1 MKLLKKI
8 FAAALAVITA
18 AGTVCTAL
26 AYSPDSSSRD
36 ADVLYTLGL
45 IQGSDSGYDLERA
58 PTRAESAILTLRL
71 AGLEGKTAAKKHPF
85 TDVPAWADDCISL
98 AYSEGIINGASGRKM
113 NFSSAATENDFAAM
127 LLRALGYTE
136 SSCDYSLADA
146 PAFAERMGI
155 CKAPQAEVFTRANMF
170 AMARSALSARLKGK
184 NETLIEKL
192 VACGAVER
200 AKANAVGLPLGRELS
215 GAEIYDRCISSVFL
229 MTFYENERALQLSDP
244 SANASGFFVSSSG
257 LAVSN
262 YHAFTDSNVA
272 TVTLNNGE
280 VYRVIDILS
289 YDKDSDFI
297 VFRVSRTTLDGK
309 SVTSAFPCVEY
320 VRSSEVKNGET
331 VYAIG
336 SPLTLQGSISSG
348 IVSYTAR
355 TVEGFSEPMIQNTAP
370 ISKGNSGGVLVNAR
384 GQAIGSTCA
393 YFIYGQNINLAIPLD
408 RLFEMDLSAKG
419 ISIAEMHAIVG
430 PDEENVA

>member
-1 MKLLKKI
+1 M
-8 FAAALAVITA
+8 
-18 AGTVCTAL
+18 
-26 AYSPDSSSRD
+26 
-36 ADVLYTLGL
+36 
-45 IQGSDSGYDLERA
+45 
-58 PTRAESAILTLRL
+58 
-71 AGLEGKTAAKKHPF
+71 
-85 TDVPAWADDCISL
+85 
-98 AYSEGIINGASGRKM
+98 
-113 NFSSAATENDFAAM
+113 
-127 LLRALGYTE
+127 
-136 SSCDYSLADA
+136 
-146 PAFAERMGI
+146 
-155 CKAPQAEVFTRANMF
+155 
-170 AMARSALSARLKGK
+170 
-184 NETLIEKL
+184 
-192 VACGAVER
+192 
-200 AKANAVGLPLGRELS
+200 
-215 GAEIYDRCISSVFL
+215 
-229 MTFYENERALQLSDP
+229 
-244 SANASGFFVSSSG
+244 
-257 LAVSN
+257 SN

-280 VYRVIDILS
+280 VYRVTGILS

-408 RLFEMDLSAKG
+408 RLFELDLSAKG